1 MNHNE
6 KQGCIETILQAL
18 GLRPR
23 SAEPEMLPYRL
34 RDDFLSPAEL
44 NFYRV
49 LQTAVG
55 DWAVICPKVS
65 LDDLFYAKSGDHRLN
80 VAYRNKIARKH
91 VDFLLC
97 DSQSMRPLLG
107 VELDDVSHRQAARRE
122 RDRLVDQVFAAAGL
136 PLQRVPAQASYNIRE
151 LSATLRHRAGMNEVQ
166 ETSQESAEVSLQA
179 DVVGGADKPG
189 DAMLP
194 LASAEEAPP
203 LCPRCGQ
210 PMVLRVMRKEG
221 PRKGQ
226 RFWGC
231 QDYPRCRG
239 TRAYA
244 SEGDES
250 STK

>member
-6 KQGCIETILQAL
+6 KQGCLAAILHVL
-18 GLRPR
+18 GLRPKP
-23 SAEPEMLPYRL
+23 AEPEVLPYRL

-80 VAYRNKIARKH
+80 VAYQNKIARKH

-97 DSQSMRPLLG
+97 DSQSIRPLLG
-107 VELDDVSHRQAARRE
+107 VELDDLSHRRATRQE
-122 RDRLVDQVFAAAGL
+122 RDRLVEQVFAVAGL
-136 PLQRVPAQASYNIRE
+136 PLQRVPVRVSYNIRE
-151 LSATLRHRAGMNEVQ
+151 LAATLRQRAGVKQVQ
-166 ETSQESAEVSLQA
+166 ETLQESSEVSLQTDA
-179 DVVGGADKPG
+179 VGVADKLG
-189 DAMLP
+189 DATPP
-194 LASAEEAPP
+194 LAASEEAPP

-210 PMVLRVMRKEG
+210 PMVLRVVRKEG

-250 STK
+250 SAK